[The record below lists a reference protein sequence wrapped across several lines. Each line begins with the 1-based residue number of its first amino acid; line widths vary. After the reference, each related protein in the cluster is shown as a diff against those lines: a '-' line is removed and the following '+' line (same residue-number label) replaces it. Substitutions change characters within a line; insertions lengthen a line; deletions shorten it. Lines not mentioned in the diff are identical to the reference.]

1 MALPVDP
8 RIEALLAAARGQ
20 VAGGNATRQQ
30 SALLAA
36 LGLTSSGLLERSD
49 ATLQGTADAGFAEAP
64 GLMNETYG
72 VKQGPQGSAFRQAAT
87 SINNS
92 AAARGV
98 GASTGTSNQNLL
110 AQRDLFARIQSML
123 QNFSAAQNTSLQQ
136 QGQGLGQLGQNI
148 ANIRFE
154 QAQEAAAAPPPV
166 PAAPAA
172 LSPETSSALSA
183 ASTGPAGSGGSGDTG
198 FFSNVSNPPNN
209 RRFITAWG
217 RRFAVPGAS
226 KVTGPAVKRIPTAP
240 LVRR

>member
-20 VAGGNATRQQ
+20 VAGGNASRQQ
-30 SALLAA
+30 AALLAA
-36 LGLTSSGLLERSD
+36 LGLTTSGLLERSD

-166 PAAPAA
+166 PAAPSPGAA
-172 LSPETSSALSA
+172 AVAA
-183 ASTGPAGSGGSGDTG
+183 ASTGPAGSGGSGDSVFKLPSTK
-198 FFSNVSNPPNN
+198 V
-209 RRFITAWG
+209 
-217 RRFAVPGAS
+217 AS
-226 KVTGPAVKRIPTAP
+226 KPPVKKIPLP
-240 LVRR
+240 KLVRR

>member
-72 VKQGPQGSAFRQAAT
+72 VKQGPQGSAFRQAAAG
-87 SINNS
+87 INAS

-110 AQRDLFARIQSML
+110 AQRDLMARIQNAL
-123 QNFSAAQNTSLQQ
+123 QNFSMGQNASLQQ
-136 QGQGLGQLGQNI
+136 QGQGLGQLGQSI
-148 ANIRFE
+148 ADIRFQ

-166 PAAPAA
+166 PAPA
-172 LSPETSSALSA
+172 SPVAAAVAA
-183 ASTGPAGSGGSGDTG
+183 ASTPVTGSGGSGDSVFKLPSTK
-198 FFSNVSNPPNN
+198 VSTKPP
-209 RRFITAWG
+209 
-217 RRFAVPGAS
+217 
-226 KVTGPAVKRIPTAP
+226 VKKIPLP
-240 LVRR
+240 KLVRR